1 MNTNPSVLT
10 VVVPAYNEGSTLSRA
25 VERLLKTDLP
35 VDLEVIVVDDGSTD
49 DGLQTITHLV
59 ERGEVRVV
67 RHPRNRGK
75 GAAIRTGVKAAT
87 GDLVTVFDADLE
99 YDPAD
104 YAQLLRPFVEDG
116 ATVAYG
122 TRNFGAHSAY
132 SFWYVLGNK
141 LVSLWAGFLFNVWVS
156 DIETCLKVASREA
169 WTSLALSSNGFGI
182 EAEITGKLL
191 KAGHRIFEVPVKYRA
206 RTRAE
211 GKKLKWTDGVLALL
225 ILLRVRLVG
234 R

>member
-1 MNTNPSVLT
+1 MTTHPSVLT
-10 VVVPAYNEGSTLSRA
+10 VIVPAYNEAATLCRA

-35 VDLEVIVVDDGSTD
+35 VALEVIVVDDGSTD
-49 DGLQTITHLV
+49 DGMETIAHLAA
-59 ERGEVRVV
+59 RGEVRIV
-67 RHPRNRGK
+67 HHSRNRGK
-75 GAAIRTGVKAAT
+75 GAALRTGVQAAT
-87 GDLVTVFDADLE
+87 GDLVTVFDSDLE

-104 YAQLLRPFVEDG
+104 YGQLLRPFTEDG

-132 SFWYVLGNK
+132 SFWYVVGNK
-141 LVSLWAGFLFNVWVS
+141 LVSIWASFLFNVWIS
-156 DIETCLKVASREA
+156 DIETCLKVARREA
-169 WTSLALSSNGFGI
+169 WTSLALKSNGFGI
-182 EAEITGKLL
+182 EAEITAKWL

-206 RTRAE
+206 RTREE

-225 ILLRVRLVG
+225 ILLRIRLFG